1 MSKSAGLSLV
11 NGRAKTL
18 KKKKKRQQCHTK
30 FSAIQEHATVTLWLS
45 LAMTLVS
52 KFK

>member
-18 KKKKKRQQCHTK
+18 KKKKKTTMPHSIFGDSGTRH
-30 FSAIQEHATVTLWLS
+30 SDPLVELS
-45 LAMTLVS
+45 YDIS
-52 KFK
+52 E